1 LSQHDVRRGRG
12 VTRIT
17 IVDAG
22 SRCEDSLPAKT
33 KRPRST
39 RGPCSN
45 RSSGQSDASGAG
57 KLPLLEALTAEDG
70 PSLGR
75 TEWNCRLLAACRAV
89 GRRFDALTGDACT
102 GGGAGR
108 ALGLAALTPFRF
120 VLEILVGKEQ
130 LFSCRPEELRPAIH
144 AVEGFVLELH
154 RPYLPLTNSAPAR
167 AGRPYE
173 KRGGPR
179 FLFGVTRKRKSRSAP
194 FSGTRSCCAVLNP
207 TRDAA
212 SCAYV
217 YAPAPVWRGA
227 YLQASNSRSAS

>member
-1 LSQHDVRRGRG
+1 MSQRDVRRGRG

-57 KLPLLEALTAEDG
+57 KLPLLEAFAAEDRPPLGWTEWDRGLLTA
-70 PSLGR
+70 R
-75 TEWNCRLLAACRAV
+75 RAV
-89 GRRFDALTGDACT
+89 GRRLDALTGDACT

-108 ALGLAALTPFRF
+108 ALGLAALAPFRF

-130 LFSCRPEELRPAIH
+130 LFTRRPEELGPAVH

-154 RPYLPLTNSAPAR
+154 RPYLPLTNSSPAR
-167 AGRPYE
+167 AGRPHE
-173 KRGGPR
+173 KRGGTR
-179 FLFGVTRKRKSRSAP
+179 FLLGVTRNENRVSAP
-194 FSGTRSCCAVLNP
+194 FSSIRSCSVSP
-207 TRDAA
+207 
-212 SCAYV
+212 
-217 YAPAPVWRGA
+217 
-227 YLQASNSRSAS
+227 